1 MHQQPQQYGIQSN
14 SVAEDLTATHEYDG
28 TRSSGDRRHENV
40 NEENM
45 NLDTLARTAALHA
58 NAVQMN
64 TFNTMAPWPPFSP
77 TFPLS
82 SSVAA
87 ATAAA
92 AAAAMPLS
100 FEAISLASSPTV
112 NTNSATYNDVNAAS
126 SVLGL
131 IEEPHVNDV

>member
-14 SVAEDLTATHEYDG
+14 SVAEDLTATHEYDDS
-28 TRSSGDRRHENV
+28 RSSGDRRNENV
-40 NEENM
+40 LEENM